1 MGKDGEMFEITR
13 HFESTLE
20 VNKQMALQ
28 QGDTGSQ
35 VEQLQMQLEK
45 LGYNIGR
52 FNPNF
57 GPLLT
62 EIVQAFQAESGLIVD
77 GVVGE
82 QTQTAIDRA
91 VAGITLP
98 TRVSPPPVSP
108 AGDFNTGNWQEWRI
122 VTQGGLNA
130 RSGPGFEFPVESTLP
145 GGSLVTRHPSYTNP
159 VQGDR
164 TGKPWLVI
172 TNQGTAQFIR
182 ANNQFIEP
190 DIQS

>member
-1 MGKDGEMFEITR
+1 MGGFLEILR
-13 HFESTLE
+13 HFESALE

-28 QGDTGSQ
+28 QGDTGPQ
-35 VEQLQMQLEK
+35 VEQLQRQLEK

-57 GPLLT
+57 GPLLN
-62 EIVQAFQAESGLIVD
+62 EIVQGFQAEAGLVVD
-77 GVVGE
+77 GIVGDR
-82 QTQTAIDRA
+82 TQTAIDRA

-98 TRVSPPPVSP
+98 SRVSPPPVSP
-108 AGDFNTGNWQEWRI
+108 SGDFTTGNWPEWRI

-130 RSGPGFEFPVESTLP
+130 RSGPGFEFPVESTLT
-145 GGSLVTRHPSYTNP
+145 GGSIVTRHPDYTNP

-164 TGKPWLVI
+164 VGKPWLVI